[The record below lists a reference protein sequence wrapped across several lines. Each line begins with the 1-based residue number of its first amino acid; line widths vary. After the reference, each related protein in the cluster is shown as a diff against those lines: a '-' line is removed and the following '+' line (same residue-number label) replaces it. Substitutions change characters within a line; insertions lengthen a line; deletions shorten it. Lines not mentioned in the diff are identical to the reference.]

1 MSPSPSFYLALAAL
15 SCCAASAKDT
25 TSPPSMV
32 VPDQVISAQNA
43 KLDANSLDK
52 GFGPQSP
59 RDIEAK
65 AGNTMRIFALAP
77 PSNQMNLCNIHL
89 HRSAEH
95 KGGEF
100 TRYAGNG
107 DGKGIGT
114 GYRYSGTLT
123 ASELKPLAEPVCA
136 SEHGSL
142 QAGDTIEVHYV
153 YSSAG
158 VGPGATLKAC
168 FNDSIKNPDLRV
180 EAQVYVLVND
190 SQALD
195 FGQLAAVSMHK
206 GYHQAPNI
214 PTNTG
219 TPVQYAG
226 STTGPD
232 YNEVA
237 SPFQVT
243 WSVRPKVAKV
253 NVASMAAWCTA
264 NPFNEHGPHG
274 VRNLVV
280 NPELLSV
287 IP

>member
-1 MSPSPSFYLALAAL
+1 MSPSLSCYLALAAL
-15 SCCAASAKDT
+15 SCGAASANDT
-25 TSPPSMV
+25 PSHPSMV

-43 KLDANSLDK
+43 KLAANSLGK

-59 RDIEAK
+59 RDLDAK

-77 PSNQMNLCNIHL
+77 PTSQMNLCNIHL

-114 GYRYSGTLT
+114 GYHYSGTLS
-123 ASELKPLAEPVCA
+123 AAELKPLAEPVCA
-136 SEHGSL
+136 GEHGSL
-142 QAGDTIEVHYV
+142 QSGDTIEVHYV
-153 YSSAG
+153 HSSAM
-158 VGPGATLKAC
+158 VGPGATLNAC
-168 FNDSIKNPDLRV
+168 FNDSIKNPELRV

-195 FGQLAAVSMHK
+195 FAHLAAVGLNQ

-219 TPVQYAG
+219 TPIQYAG
-226 STTGPD
+226 STTGPA

-253 NVASMAAWCTA
+253 NVASMAAWCKA
-264 NPFNEHGPHG
+264 NPFHEHGPHA